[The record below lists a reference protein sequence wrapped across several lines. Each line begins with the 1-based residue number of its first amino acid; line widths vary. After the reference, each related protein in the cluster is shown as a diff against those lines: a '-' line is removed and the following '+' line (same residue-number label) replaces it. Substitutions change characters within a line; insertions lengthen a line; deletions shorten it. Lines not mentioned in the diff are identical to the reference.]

1 MKFRGDWEYL
11 EYDWEITTVT
21 KVYTYSMKLISFFMV
36 IGIVLMAGQYDEKI
50 LVSMIDEIR
59 NFIANFQVDWII
71 SLYDHISIF

>member
-11 EYDWEITTVT
+11 EYDWEITT
-21 KVYTYSMKLISFFMV
+21 KVYAYSMKLISFFMV

>member
-1 MKFRGDWEYL
+1 
-11 EYDWEITTVT
+11 
-21 KVYTYSMKLISFFMV
+21 MKLISFFMV

-59 NFIANFQVDWII
+59 NFIANFQVHVDWII